1 MSELKACPFCGSTDL
16 ATESFGE
23 RRHCVVCEKCEC
35 STGYML
41 DDDEA
46 IEAWNTRP
54 LEDALRAELEFA
66 KNDLATRL
74 TELAAAQAEVERLRD
89 LTASHAMKLCP
100 GCEKLTEHEKYCEV
114 WECRECGCDS
124 ESGFVGLQ

>member
-1 MSELKACPFCGSTDL
+1 
-16 ATESFGE
+16 
-23 RRHCVVCEKCEC
+23 
-35 STGYML
+35 ML

-74 TELAAAQAEVERLRD
+74 TELAAAQAENERLQKEMDAIVSLDELMVDKCQQIKAENERLKGIIREAEFSTD
-89 LTASHAMKLCP
+89 LQTSVDSFVAICP
-100 GCEKLTEHEKYCEV
+100 ICSAEYSWGHNNDCPFYQ
-114 WECRECGCDS
+114 WEG
-124 ESGFVGLQ
+124 GAQ

>member
-1 MSELKACPFCGSTDL
+1 MSEELKAEREYMGDEIGWVDVHCKDEEQAKSAELKACPFCGSTDL

-54 LEDALRAELEFA
+54 LEDALRAEIAQLQE
-66 KNDLATRL
+66 
-74 TELAAAQAEVERLRD
+74 ELNVYHQAEIEARYQAELDARYYS
-89 LTASHAMKLCP
+89 LP
-100 GCEKLTEHEKYCEV
+100 
-114 WECRECGCDS
+114 RE
-124 ESGFVGLQ
+124 E